1 MVVEVDLKLFW
12 ICLLFIIYEAR
23 LIYLFNKIINME
35 EKINKI

>member
-23 LIYLFNKIINME
+23 LIYLFNKLIE
-35 EKINKI
+35 LESKKL